1 MTENKRAFS
10 VYNLVL
16 IAIFVA
22 LITVCTWIAVP
33 VGAIPFTLQ
42 TFAIFVAGGILG
54 AKRGTIAVIVYILL
68 GIIGVPVFSGFSSGI
83 VKFIPHTETGMTGG
97 YIIGFIFAVII
108 IGIFRKISMNKEGK
122 MKVIM
127 MGTGMLVGYIVC
139 MVFGTVWFWL
149 FNPMHMGLAAS
160 ISSCVIP
167 FLIPDIIKM
176 IVALIIVTRI
186 NKYKYF

>member
-1 MTENKRAFS
+1 MEEKKFFS
-10 VYNLVL
+10 IYNLVL

-22 LITVCTWIAVP
+22 LITVCTWISIP
-33 VGAIPFTLQ
+33 VGPIPFTLQ

-54 AKRGTIAVIVYILL
+54 TRRGVIAVIVYILL

-83 VKFIPHTETGMTGG
+83 VKFLPNTETGMTGG

-108 IGIFRKISMNKEGK
+108 IGVFRKVSMGKDGK
-122 MKVIM
+122 MKVIL
-127 MGTGMLVGYIVC
+127 MGVGMLVGYIVC
-139 MVFGTVWFWL
+139 MIFGTIWFWL
-149 FNPMHMGLAAS
+149 FNPMHVGLVAS

-167 FLIPDIIKM
+167 FIIPDIVKL